1 MGLFNL
7 KKKKHP
13 EQISEITD
21 GSETRHGD
29 LPEGVTA
36 PGNLRSFFPGNSDSG
51 ITAIYNFLQA
61 DFESRGYN
69 DALINPDDSNR
80 ADNIQLLQ
88 HDLFLLIEKSATYY
102 EGLLKETDFHIGSRG
117 RAGRIDLVEELK
129 TRKELVVDH
138 LEKIK
143 VIKSEAAGGAGA
155 SQRITL
161 SYQRGFMRGLSAL
174 TQSKVLN
181 KKL

>member
-1 MGLFNL
+1 MGIFNL
-7 KKKKHP
+7 KKKKQP
-13 EQISEITD
+13 ENISEITNGAD
-21 GSETRHGD
+21 ALRSDITD
-29 LPEGVTA
+29 LGAA
-36 PGNLRSFFPGNSDSG
+36 PANLRSFFSGNGDGG

-80 ADNIQLLQ
+80 ADNINLLRQ
-88 HDLFLLIEKSATYY
+88 DLFLLIQKSATYY

-117 RAGRIDLVEELK
+117 RAGLIDLVEELK

-143 VIKSEAAGGAGA
+143 TIKSEAESGTGA